1 VHHWVEEC
9 ENKMKLN
16 HTLADIVS
24 YLFPSCY
31 CISVS
36 RINLLPPEA
45 RSRGEDKCCMA
56 WH

>member
-1 VHHWVEEC
+1 MHHWVEEC

-16 HTLADIVS
+16 HTLADIIS